1 MRRAAAATQLALWVG
16 RKGRGSA
23 HLRWAGRELVLFVTG
38 LQVVGVQGDDQGRL
52 EAAFGLTSGGEWFVD
67 ASAAVASG
75 QVTQAEANAVI
86 KRVLAETVA
95 EFLRAADATVS
106 FDSRPLAEPEGLTI
120 SYPHLI
126 MELVLAGDGDE
137 LVPVFLSDPSLVMR
151 RLPDFPKR
159 VGALGLTDEAMAIF
173 AKINDQR
180 SAQEIADPS
189 PHGRDLAV
197 RLLAAAVGAGLVE
210 ASPRVA
216 EMPLAMEAVEEEPSH
231 RRLWL
236 WVLLAVALIAVV
248 VALVL
253 TQPWKSARAAG
264 TGGPWGV
271 AVDMGCQ
278 STEME
283 RLYRK
288 QNQDRDN
295 FRLVRTPNGDQTCY
309 RLVWGHFRDRE
320 SAERAARSLPDGVL
334 TRGFGPHAVL
344 AESNSP

>member
-23 HLRWAGRELVLFVTG
+23 HLRWAGREMMIFVTG
-38 LQVVGVQGDDQGRL
+38 LQIVGVQGDDQGRL
-52 EAAFGLTSGGEWFVD
+52 EAAFGLTSAGEWFAD
-67 ASAAVASG
+67 AAAAVAGG
-75 QVTQAEANAVI
+75 QATQAEANAVL
-86 KRVLAETVA
+86 KRAVADTLA
-95 EFLRAADATVS
+95 EFLRAPDATVS

-126 MELVLAGDGDE
+126 MELVLGGDGEE
-137 LVPVFLSDPSLVMR
+137 LVPVFLSDPSLALR
-151 RLPDFPKR
+151 RLPDFPRR

-189 PHGRDLAV
+189 PHGRDLAL

-216 EMPLAMEAVEEEPSH
+216 EVPLATEPVEEETAG
-231 RRLWL
+231 RRVWL
-236 WVLLAVALIAVV
+236 WVLIIVALVALV
-248 VALVL
+248 VALL
-253 TQPWKSARAAG
+253 LMQPWKSARAAG
-264 TGGPWGV
+264 RGGPWGV

-283 RLYRK
+283 RLYRR
-288 QNQDRDN
+288 QNQDRDSYRIVK
-295 FRLVRTPNGDQTCY
+295 FRNGDQECY
-309 RLVWGHFRDRE
+309 RLVWGHFPDRDSAE
-320 SAERAARSLPDGVL
+320 SAARALPAGVL

-344 AESNSP
+344 AESSSP